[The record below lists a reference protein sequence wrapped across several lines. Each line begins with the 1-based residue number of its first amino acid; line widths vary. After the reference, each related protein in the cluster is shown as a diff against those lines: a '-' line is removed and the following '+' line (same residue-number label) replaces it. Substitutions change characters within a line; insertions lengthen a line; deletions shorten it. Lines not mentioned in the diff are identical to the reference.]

1 MEATPRVGDEA
12 MTDNDAAAAE
22 FYSNPEN
29 RKPVGPPRARAGQA
43 RLLTSH
49 VPIRFRPQT
58 IEKAKAIA
66 ERDGMTVS
74 SWIRGV
80 VEREVERRMP
90 ALPQTHLSES
100 DTTWRIV
107 NYTNP
112 TPEVETENPR
122 YDRGHAQLEPI

>member
-1 MEATPRVGDEA
+1 
-12 MTDNDAAAAE
+12 MTN
-22 FYSNPEN
+22 SNPEN
-29 RKPVGPPRARAGQA
+29 RTPVGPRARAGQA

-58 IEKAKAIA
+58 IDKAKAIA

-100 DTTWRIV
+100 GITWVVRSA
-107 NYTNP
+107 NP
-112 TPEVETENPR
+112 TGEVRTQNR
-122 YDRGHAQLEPI
+122 DYDNERAQLESV

>member
-1 MEATPRVGDEA
+1 
-12 MTDNDAAAAE
+12 MTNSGAE
-22 FYSNPEN
+22 NQN
-29 RKPVGPPRARAGQA
+29 PVGPRARAGQA

-49 VPIRFRPQT
+49 VPIRFRAQT

-90 ALPQTHLSES
+90 ASSQTSASASGLALHITRRTE
-100 DTTWRIV
+100 
-107 NYTNP
+107 P
-112 TPEVETENPR
+112 TVEDETKTR
-122 YDRGHAQLEPI
+122 DYDPHRVQMERV

>member
-1 MEATPRVGDEA
+1 
-12 MTDNDAAAAE
+12 MTISDA
-22 FYSNPEN
+22 EN
-29 RKPVGPPRARAGQA
+29 RGPVGPRARAGQA

-49 VPIRFRPQT
+49 VPIRFRAQT

-90 ALPQTHLSES
+90 AFPQTHRSES
-100 DTTWRIV
+100 GVTVRIIRR
-107 NYTNP
+107 TDP
-112 TPEVETENPR
+112 TVEAETQNR
-122 YDRGHAQLEPI
+122 YYDPDRAQLESV

>member
-1 MEATPRVGDEA
+1 M
-12 MTDNDAAAAE
+12 
-22 FYSNPEN
+22 
-29 RKPVGPPRARAGQA
+29 
-43 RLLTSH
+43 LTSH

-90 ALPQTHLSES
+90 ALPQTRLSES
-100 DTTWRIV
+100 GTTWRVIRHA
-107 NYTNP
+107 NP
-112 TPEVETENPR
+112 TEVETENPD
-122 YDRGHAQLEPI
+122 YDRDLAQLESI